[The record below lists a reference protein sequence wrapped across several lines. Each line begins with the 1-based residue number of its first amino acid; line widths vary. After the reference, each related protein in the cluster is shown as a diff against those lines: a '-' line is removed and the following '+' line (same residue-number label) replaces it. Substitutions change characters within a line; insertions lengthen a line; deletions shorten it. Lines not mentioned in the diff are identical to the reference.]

1 MVSLPAPL
9 TASWRQRCSD
19 EISSEYES
27 GDSPNEWAMV
37 ARTGPAQSASLV
49 VLRGMAINGDWCAMV
64 CRWMM
69 RTSGGQ
75 VAVRDVTSHTHGH
88 RWCGAL
94 MSALTGGTNSTSGQ
108 AATSDHC
115 DIATS
120 SRKVPS
126 NNNKPKM
133 ASTGRVPQGEVV
145 MNVSSTVRDP

>member
-9 TASWRQRCSD
+9 TASWRQRCSA

-64 CRWMM
+64 FR
-69 RTSGGQ
+69 GGCCGQ
-75 VAVRDVTSHTHGH
+75 AGQWPDGCERRHLVSVTSHTHGH

-94 MSALTGGTNSTSGQ
+94 MSALTSGTNS
-108 AATSDHC
+108 
-115 DIATS
+115 
-120 SRKVPS
+120 R
-126 NNNKPKM
+126 
-133 ASTGRVPQGEVV
+133 RVARRG
-145 MNVSSTVRDP
+145 NF